1 MSIQRKANAHW
12 QGNGKNGKGTL
23 TAPSGIFSQTP
34 YSFATRFESA
44 KGTNPEELIAAALS
58 GCFSMKLAFILQEAN
73 ITPDDIKTEANVI
86 LDDGKI
92 TTIELTTRVSAAGLS
107 NEDFQRMAKEAKETC
122 PVSQLMNAK
131 ITLDAEL
138 D

>member
-1 MSIQRKANAHW
+1 
-12 QGNGKNGKGTL
+12 
-23 TAPSGIFSQTP
+23 
-34 YSFATRFESA
+34 
-44 KGTNPEELIAAALS
+44 
-58 GCFSMKLAFILQEAN
+58 MKLAFILQEAN